1 MDLSKKEITT
11 LQTSIKTRRKQL
23 KELHANESARQRKVC
38 GCETSLRLLAGLSDK
53 LVHEIGKETLDYTDF
68 SVLLVD
74 DVAFTREHTR
84 LFLEKQGFCHID
96 EADDGHTA
104 IVKIKGKSIFY
115 GKTLPY
121 DLVLCDLNM
130 PMISGLDVLKLIKK
144 ETRFSRIPF
153 IMVTGDKDK
162 KNLVDSIEAGVS
174 DYITKPIK
182 EPDLLMKINK
192 VLQ

>member
-11 LQTSIKTRRKQL
+11 LQASIRFRQKQL
-23 KELHANESARQRKVC
+23 KELHASESVRQRKVC
-38 GCETSLRLLAGLSDK
+38 GCEASLRLLAGLSDK
-53 LVHEIGKETLDYTDF
+53 LIHEIGKETMDYADYN
-68 SVLLVD
+68 VLLVD

-104 IVKIKGKSIFY
+104 IVKIKGKSISY

-130 PMISGLDVLKLIKK
+130 PMISGMDVLKLIKK
-144 ETRFSRIPF
+144 ETKFSRIPF

-162 KNLVDSIEAGVS
+162 RNLVDAIEAGVS

-182 EPDLLMKINK
+182 ESDLIMKINK